1 MINNSVSYSHS
12 DQNFTF
18 LESFENLYFK
28 QDSSTKPIIGK
39 PQKLGSYQITEN
51 STKTGRQACDFTYE
65 KFTPIPRKIRK
76 LDEKVLDFSSND
88 RTRPPRHF
96 ETKKDLN
103 YPFPVQ
109 YLKNQIN
116 LSQGFQNFIPKIE
129 ENLPKGY
136 PTGLKT
142 LLQWK
147 ERTELSENQTNEF
160 DFITWRGILQR
171 VISGFIT

>member
-65 KFTPIPRKIRK
+65 KFTPIPRKKVRK
-76 LDEKVLDFSSND
+76 IDEKVLDFSSNN

-96 ETKKDLN
+96 ETQKDLN
-103 YPFPVQ
+103 YLFPVK
-109 YLKNQIN
+109 YLKNQIRKEHQ
-116 LSQGFQNFIPKIE
+116 LRAFILLLRMMDIIRISNKVHPSNNEIHEIE
-129 ENLPKGY
+129 LPNVLNKLG
-136 PTGLKT
+136 
-142 LLQWK
+142 
-147 ERTELSENQTNEF
+147 
-160 DFITWRGILQR
+160 
-171 VISGFIT
+171 